1 MAYRKDILLGRI
13 IKASGYKGAVYVKLE
28 KNFTENIP
36 DIESVFL
43 EIEGRPVPF
52 FISAYEYAGGDILKL
67 AFDGYESVDRVSEF
81 TGCKLF
87 ITADIQ
93 ESESV
98 EDPDSLEGFRVMLS
112 SGKYLGKVGEMIFNS
127 GQWLM
132 SIVSP
137 ENREIL
143 VPFHPD
149 LVISIDNKNMIIVM
163 VIPEGLTEIN

>member
-1 MAYRKDILLGRI
+1 MAYRSNILLGRI

-52 FISAYEYAGGDILKL
+52 FIRESEYNGGDILKL
-67 AFDGYESVDRVSEF
+67 VFDGYESVDKVSGF
-81 TGCKLF
+81 TGCKVFL
-87 ITADIQ
+87 TDDTPVRLLGEEQ
-93 ESESV
+93 K
-98 EDPDSLEGFRVMLS
+98 SLEGYRVVLS
-112 SGKYLGKVGEMIFNS
+112 SGRLLGKVGEMIFNS

-137 ENREIL
+137 ENKEIL

-149 LVISIDNKNMIIVM
+149 LVISIDNKNMIIVI